1 MSAAAALAIKTTVRP
16 LRAVLISTDGKH
28 RTTLT
33 IVVADQLPK
42 IIMLNGEPFL
52 IEEDP
57 DPARPFY
64 FQERPFRADIG
75 E

>member
-1 MSAAAALAIKTTVRP
+1 MSVAAAQVTRTVVRP
-16 LRAVLISTDGKH
+16 LRAVLISTDGTH
-28 RTTLT
+28 RITLT
-33 IVVADQLPK
+33 IVVADRLPK
-42 IIMLNGEPFL
+42 IVMLNGEPFL